1 MAERF
6 MVPVRDGVRLETFA
20 YLPPGAGP
28 FPALLA
34 RCQYGT
40 GRMEET
46 ALKFVEAGYAVALQN
61 VRGRKGSEGRLLGT
75 GFSGADGY
83 DTIDWLAGQHWC
95 DGKVGTFGASALAK
109 VQTAA
114 AFLAHPAHRA
124 MCPQVLPFGMM
135 SRLGGAFMFSQIP
148 QWILYTQSGPDLRSY
163 DEVDWMPHL
172 SRLPLTAVLD
182 ELGGPADMLEK
193 YRDAVTDP
201 TRYFRLAAP
210 EEFAGLDTPNLMV
223 TGWYDHCA
231 TGPVDFFRMT
241 REHAS
246 EQQVRNTHLVIGP
259 WDHSCTPEVVDEYDF
274 GPEAGRDNIA
284 HERRF
289 FDRHLRGDRSAPAPA
304 PVRIF
309 VMGRNRWRE
318 ETDWPP
324 ARAAATELFLT
335 REGGL
340 SFEAPGEEPPDEFT
354 YDPADPVPTVG
365 GANSAPA
372 RVLPMRRGPRDQ
384 RPVLDRPDVLV
395 YRTDPLPRPLEV
407 TGELRMVLFAASSAR
422 DTDFTAKL
430 MDVAP
435 DGNARIISDGVV
447 RARYRN
453 GRDRPELLTPGEV
466 CRFEI
471 DLWFT
476 ANEFGAGHRIALA
489 VSSSNFPR
497 IGRNLNTGGDNERDA
512 EFATA
517 RQTVFHDAAR
527 PSHLVLPVV
536 GDP

>member
-1 MAERF
+1 
-6 MVPVRDGVRLETFA
+6 MVPVRDGARLETFV
-20 YLPPGAGP
+20 YLPAGEGP

-34 RCQYGT
+34 RCQYGAERVE
-40 GRMEET
+40 GT
-46 ALKFVEAGYAVALQN
+46 ARRFVEAGYAVALQN
-61 VRGRKGSEGRLLGT
+61 VRGRKGSEGQLLGP
-75 GFSGADGY
+75 GFSGSDGY
-83 DTIDWLAGQHWC
+83 DTIEWVASRSWC
-95 DGKVGTFGASALAK
+95 DGKVGTFGGSALAK
-109 VQTAA
+109 VQTSA

-148 QWILYTQSGPDLRSY
+148 QWIYFTQSGAELRPY
-163 DEVDWMPHL
+163 DQVDWMPHL

-182 ELGGPADMLEK
+182 ELGGPEDMLEK
-193 YRDAVTDP
+193 YRSAVTDP
-201 TRYFRLAAP
+201 APRYFRLAAP
-210 EEFAGLDTPNLMV
+210 EEFARLNTPNLMV

-231 TGPVDFFRMT
+231 TGPVDFFDLTMK
-241 REHAS
+241 HAP
-246 EQQVRNTHLVIGP
+246 EAQRRNTHLVIGP
-259 WDHSCTPEVVDEYDF
+259 WDHSCDPSVIPEYDF
-274 GPEAGRDNIA
+274 GPDARRDHFA
-284 HERRF
+284 HELSF
-289 FDRHLRGDRSAPAPA
+289 FNRHLKLDENEPLPP

-309 VMGRNRWRE
+309 VMGRNAWRDE
-318 ETDWPP
+318 ETWPP
-324 ARAAATELFLT
+324 ARAKKRELFL
-335 REGGL
+335 RGDGLL
-340 SFEAPGEEPPDEFT
+340 SFESPGEEPPDEFV

-384 RPVLDRPDVLV
+384 RPVLDRADVLL
-395 YRTDPLPRPLEV
+395 YKTEPLAEPLEV

-435 DGNARIISDGVV
+435 DGNARIVSDGVV
-447 RARYRN
+447 RARYRK
-453 GRDRPELLTPGEV
+453 GRDRPELLKPGEV
-466 CRFEI
+466 CRYEI

-476 ANEFGAGHRIALA
+476 SNEFGAGHRIAVA

-536 GDP
+536 EKP